1 MYLLRGGENGLCF
14 KNVLLTI
21 IVQVIASVKAY
32 SSMSNEVLPGLKKFY
47 LI

>member
-1 MYLLRGGENGLCF
+1 MYLLRAGENGFCF

-21 IVQVIASVKAY
+21 IVQVIESVKVY